1 MKLLKLI
8 LLFFIII
15 SLSACQKSMTT
26 INEIRLPA
34 VAGQFYPANPELLN
48 LKLEEYLTAANPQK
62 QNGKIKAIIVPHAGY
77 DFSGPVA
84 AYAYKLLTNQEIDN
98 VIIICNSHTSYF
110 EGIAIDN
117 NDAWQT
123 PLGIVELNHDLA
135 ARLVNY
141 SDLIYYNKK
150 VHITEHSLEI
160 QIPFLQKIIKNK
172 FKIVPILFGN
182 ATHKSYIA
190 LAKALAENI
199 GDNDLIVIST
209 DMSHYPSYND
219 AQQIDTKTLKI
230 IKEANISKLEEYIEN
245 ILSQNIPGE
254 QTLLCGIDGVKTVI
268 ELYHLLNW
276 DEIKILKYANSGDSV
291 IGDKKQVVGYGAV
304 AFIQKKQNQNGQT
317 LTEEQKNVLR
327 QIAKQTVETYILEGK
342 IPEFNIKDKRLNW
355 REGVFVTLK
364 KNGKLRGCIG
374 QIIPGDKPLWKVVR
388 DMAIEAATQDP
399 RFQPVSKE
407 ELNDLE
413 YEISVLSKPQKIDD
427 WKKIQLEKHGVIVRR
442 GFNSGVFL
450 PQVAEETDWTLEEF
464 LSHLCYGKAGLE
476 PECYK
481 DPQTELF
488 IFTAQV
494 F

>member
-1 MKLLKLI
+1 
-8 LLFFIII
+8 
-15 SLSACQKSMTT
+15 MTT
-26 INEIRLPA
+26 TDKIRFPA

-48 LKLEEYLTAANPQK
+48 LKLEEYLTTANPQK
-62 QNGKIKAIIVPHAGY
+62 QNGKIKAIMVPHAGY

-110 EGIAIDN
+110 GGIAIDD
-117 NDAWQT
+117 NDVWQT
-123 PLGIVELNHDLA
+123 PLGTVELNHDLA
-135 ARLVNY
+135 TRLVNY
-141 SDLIYYNKK
+141 SDLIYYDKK
-150 VHITEHSLEI
+150 VHITEHSLEV
-160 QIPFLQKIIKNK
+160 QIPFLQKVIKNK

-182 ATHKSYIA
+182 VTHKSYIT

-209 DMSHYPSYND
+209 DMSHYPSYKD

-230 IKEANISKLEEYIEN
+230 IREANIPKLEEYIEN

-254 QTLLCGIDGVKTVI
+254 QTLLCGIDGVKTAI
-268 ELYHLLNW
+268 ELHHLLNW

-291 IGDKKQVVGYGAV
+291 IGDKKQVVGYGAI
-304 AFIQKKQNQNGQT
+304 AFIQKEQSQNRQI
-317 LTEEQKNVLR
+317 LTNEQKNILR
-327 QIAKQTVETYILEGK
+327 NIAKQTVETYILEGK
-342 IPEFNIKDKRLNW
+342 IPEFDIRDERLNW
-355 REGVFVTLK
+355 HEGAFVTLK
-364 KNGKLRGCIG
+364 KHGKLRGCIG
-374 QIIPGDKPLWKVVR
+374 QIVPQNKPLWKVVR

-399 RFQPVSKE
+399 RFQPVSRE

-413 YEISVLSKPQKIDD
+413 YEISVLSEPKKIND
-427 WKKIQLEKHGVIVRR
+427 WKKIQLGKHGVIVRR

-450 PQVAEETDWTLEEF
+450 PQVAEETGWNLEEF
-464 LSHLCYGKAGLE
+464 LSHLCSGKAGLE

-488 IFTAQV
+488 IFTAQI